1 MIYEA
6 ALLVCLSVSPD
17 TCHELRDTRGPY
29 PTYEACKARIEEMV
43 ETVTKFHLFELDI
56 KWKCASVSEKSDEPS
71 TSDTQKKGIN
81 TSTGTIP
88 RVAI

>member
-17 TCHELRDTRGPY
+17 TCRELVDSRGPY
-29 PTYEACKARIEEMV
+29 KTHEACMVRIGEMV
-43 ETVTKFHLFELDI
+43 SFVQAANLFELDI
-56 KWKCASVSEKSDEPS
+56 KWRCKSVSEKSDEP
-71 TSDTQKKGIN
+71 TSPDAQKEGIN
-81 TSTGTIP
+81 PSTGKVP